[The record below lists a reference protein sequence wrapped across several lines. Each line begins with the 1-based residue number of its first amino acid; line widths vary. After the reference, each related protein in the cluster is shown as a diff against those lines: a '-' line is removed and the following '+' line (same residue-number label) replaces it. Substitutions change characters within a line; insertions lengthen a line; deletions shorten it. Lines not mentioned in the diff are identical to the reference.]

1 VIRLI
6 EARNYKCVKS
16 VRQSLGPFHV
26 LVGPNGSG
34 KSTFFNVPNFLADL
48 IQNKLEQVIYSRCAG
63 FRDLLW
69 QRTGTSFELAVE
81 LQIPQDRRE
90 MLVDSSYDVVRYE
103 VEIGE
108 YQEVQPVGILR
119 ERVLLK
125 DSRVADRK
133 ILEDASAESDNRSA
147 RINGESPE
155 VPVLLDRNHTGISQF
170 AFHSRS
176 FLQSNP
182 LPFRF
187 SSDRSALGNVPDD
200 EGCFPISIW
209 LKEELAKQ
217 IVLVELDVRS
227 IRPPSPPPTGHF
239 RSNGSPLP
247 WLIQYLIDDHPDQHR
262 EWILHLSTVLEDL
275 ADVYTIK
282 REEDGRRYLV
292 LRYKSGLEVPSWAAS
307 DGTLRLLSL
316 TLFAYLPNLSGS
328 FLIEEPENGIH
339 PKGLEAVFQSLS
351 SLYDAQI
358 LLATH
363 SPLVV
368 GLAEPSQVLCF
379 SKTEEGA
386 TRIVRGDEH
395 AILSHWRGET
405 DLGTLFAGGVLG

>member
-1 VIRLI
+1 MIRLI
-6 EARNYKCVKS
+6 EARNYKCLKS

-48 IQNKLEQVIYSRCAG
+48 IQNKLEQVIYSRCTG

-69 QRTGTSFELAVE
+69 QRTGTSLELAVE
-81 LQIPQDRRE
+81 LKIPQEKRE
-90 MLVDSSYDVVRYE
+90 LLVDSSYDIVRYE

-108 YQEVQPVGILR
+108 HQEVQPLGILR

-125 DSRVADRK
+125 DSSVADRETPEDLSMK
-133 ILEDASAESDNRSA
+133 LDYELEQTSGE
-147 RINGESPE
+147 RIKF
-155 VPVLLDRNHTGISQF
+155 PVLLDRKYSGFSRF
-170 AFHSRS
+170 AFHSDIT
-176 FLQSNP
+176 LHLKP
-182 LPFRF
+182 VLFRF
-187 SSDRSALGNVPDD
+187 GYDRSALGNVPDD
-200 EGCFPISIW
+200 EESFPILIW
-209 LKEELAKQ
+209 LKEQLAKQ
-217 IVLVELDVRS
+217 IVLIELDVRS
-227 IRPPSPPPTGHF
+227 IRIPSPQPIGDF
-239 RSNGSPLP
+239 RTNGSTLP
-247 WLIQYLIDDHPDQHR
+247 WIIQYLIDNQPDRHR
-262 EWILHLSTVLEDL
+262 AWILHLSTVLDDL
-275 ADVYTIK
+275 ADIRTIK
-282 REEDGRRYLV
+282 REEDGHRYLV
-292 LRYKSGLEVPSWAAS
+292 LRYKSGLEVPSWALS

-316 TLFAYLPNLSGS
+316 TLFAYLPNSGGS
-328 FLIEEPENGIH
+328 LMIEEPENGIH